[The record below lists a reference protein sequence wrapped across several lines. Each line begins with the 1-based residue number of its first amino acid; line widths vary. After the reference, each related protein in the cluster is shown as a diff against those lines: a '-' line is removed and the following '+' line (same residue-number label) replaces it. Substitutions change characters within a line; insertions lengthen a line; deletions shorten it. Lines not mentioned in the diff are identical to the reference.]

1 MAIPWFLHGSGGIR
15 GHLPDA
21 GREGGVAA
29 VFLRRGFHWT
39 HPALGSFQN
48 FQCLTWVYLTLFNI
62 AIEHG
67 HL

>member
-1 MAIPWFLHGSGGIR
+1 
-15 GHLPDA
+15 
-21 GREGGVAA
+21 VAA